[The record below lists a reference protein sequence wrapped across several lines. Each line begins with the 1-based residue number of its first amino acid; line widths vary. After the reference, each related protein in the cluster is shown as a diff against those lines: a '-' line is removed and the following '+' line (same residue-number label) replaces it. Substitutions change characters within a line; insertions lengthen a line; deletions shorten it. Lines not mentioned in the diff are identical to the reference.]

1 MPEKC
6 NNVKLTGDHRQ
17 FKAPFDIYA
26 NSEFILK
33 WIQKIVNMNNECH
46 EHIAYGCKFVC
57 VGDWLFIF
65 LNC

>member
-6 NNVKLTGDHRQ
+6 NNVKLTGDRRQ

-33 WIQKIVNMNNECH
+33 
-46 EHIAYGCKFVC
+46 
-57 VGDWLFIF
+57 
-65 LNC
+65 